1 MIAIAN
7 QKGGVGKTTVTVNL
21 GVALAEVGRRVLL
34 IDLDPQASL
43 TLSLG
48 QDPDAQERAI
58 YDALVAAA
66 DGEPTPLGKITIRA
80 GDVDLIPSNI
90 GLSVADVELSGPLG
104 AFALRDALET
114 LPARYDYV
122 LIDCPPNLGVLT
134 LSALLAAG
142 EVLIPLSADY
152 LSTRGLVLLTDQ
164 IHKVQRVNPSL
175 RILGVLLTQADFRTL
190 HTRDVVAS
198 VQALGKSGRLPVFE
212 AIIPRTVKIMDAA
225 AAGESVLDHAPD
237 NPAAQAF
244 RDLAQEV
251 EGQHPGSVE
260 GAG

>member
-1 MIAIAN
+1 MPRVIAIAN

-21 GVALAEVGRRVLL
+21 GVALAELGRRVLL

-43 TLSLG
+43 TLALG
-48 QDPDAQERAI
+48 QAPDVQERTI

-66 DGEPTPLGKITIRA
+66 DGEPVPLGKLTIRV
-80 GDVDLIPSNI
+80 GDLALVPSNI

-142 EVLIPLSADY
+142 EVLIPLQADY
-152 LSTRGLVLLTDQ
+152 LATRGLVLLTDQ
-164 IHKVQRVNPSL
+164 IRKVQRRANPGL

-198 VQALGKSGRLPVFE
+198 VRELGRSGQLPVFE
-212 AIIPRTVKIMDAA
+212 TVIPMTVKIKDASA
-225 AAGESVLDHAPD
+225 SGESVLDYAPD

-251 EGQHPGSVE
+251 EE
-260 GAG
+260 AG